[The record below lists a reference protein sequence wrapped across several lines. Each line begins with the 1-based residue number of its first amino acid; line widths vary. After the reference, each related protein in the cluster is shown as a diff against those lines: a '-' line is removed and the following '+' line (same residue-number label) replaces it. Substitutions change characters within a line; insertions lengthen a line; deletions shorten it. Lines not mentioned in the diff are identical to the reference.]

1 MKILVLYADVSSH
14 RSCLYDL
21 GEELLGSSTEP
32 IWQAKIDWTGQS
44 DVGVFQVKTTHGA
57 YLEEQLLVEERQ
69 KAIAYMLN
77 TLWRGS
83 TGILT
88 QLSDIDIIG
97 HGVVHEAQEYS
108 QVTLVTPDVKAAI
121 EKLAALAPNH
131 NSPIIEG
138 IEMLEQ
144 ILPQVPQVVVFV
156 PMKLSEQTNEASPI
170 EEDLATIDSV
180 MHVLDVHKDWAIA
193 QECWKFKKE
202 IEQSK

>member
-1 MKILVLYADVSSH
+1 
-14 RSCLYDL
+14 LYDWC
-21 GEELLGSSTEP
+21 EEFLDSSTEP
-32 IWQAKIDWTGQS
+32 IWQAKIDWIEQS
-44 DVGVFQVKTTHGA
+44 EVGVFQVKTTHGA

-83 TGILT
+83 TGIIT

-97 HGVVHEAQEYS
+97 HGVVHEGQEYS

-121 EKLAALAPNH
+121 EKLATLGPNP
-131 NSPIIEG
+131 NSPTLEG

-144 ILPQVPQVVVFV
+144 ILPQVPQVVVFG

-170 EEDLATIDSV
+170 DEEVATINSVIDS
-180 MHVLDVHKDWAIA
+180 LDLHKDWAIA
-193 QECWKFKKE
+193 QECWQFKKGM
-202 IEQSK
+202 EQSK